1 MKNNLLTVLILIIIS
16 SPVASAFSHCSAM
29 QTSHAESMSEM
40 MGTDQTVSS
49 MSMMDHRTM
58 SMDTMIDST
67 DAYDCDVTMDCAGH
81 ASAYVT
87 PHAVGTSHTSLLVK
101 LTPLNRQFPQ
111 STSYSPEIKPP
122 CLIV

>member
-40 MGTDQTVSS
+40 MDHQTMAMDI
-49 MSMMDHRTM
+49 MS
-58 SMDTMIDST
+58 DTNDGC
-67 DAYDCDVTMDCAGH
+67 DCDVTMDCAGH

-101 LTPLNRQFPQ
+101 LNPLNRQFPQ

-122 CLIV
+122 CLVV